1 MFKKIFYSLTILAML
16 FGMFGVMGKGG
27 VTPVLAVVPGNDD
40 ATAFAR
46 FAAGTEEL
54 LPYANA
60 LAAAW
65 TTDGSEACGEVLT
78 AWVPL
83 AAQTNPYNLVLTV
96 TEATALVAGL
106 RITAYVAASGAVAMV
121 PVTGACGTSSVVAAT
136 GTTATLNVFIPAGT
150 AVMVS
155 VGAAGGVV
163 APAATD
169 SMTLRA
175 VVAPSNTQAG
185 GAIVLLPSF
194 YYSGVQDI
202 GVLGLT
208 AEAIDPADCG
218 VLGNTAYYRFI
229 TSNFAGT
236 ADDPAY
242 LHVSN
247 MQYNVLTVNRYAS
260 LVMGVWTNDVAT
272 NTPDELL
279 GCSSAGQTDLIV
291 PVEAGDLYH
300 IMVGAAPLAPPAG
313 AFDNFELFV
322 TESQNSGGYIVAF
335 AGIDIA
341 DDEATIATTTGGE
354 VEQGGFS
361 GPDAD
366 DDGGV
371 EPFTGGVIAANL
383 ASIAHLDVAAG
394 TYNVGVFNHNNV
406 PANFAIS
413 LGGVATPSLLVNSSA
428 ATAGN
433 TALSRIN
440 TTTVLNLDIYVNPV
454 AAPLFTDMHVGITA
468 AGVLPFWTSPGT
480 YDVAGL
486 RDVWGAAGPDYF
498 LIARDQVLVPPGATI
513 NLRLDQVAPT
523 FARLGVFQTAACAAL
538 TDVCWQ
544 DADIE
549 LNPDGVLQT
558 RTIDVAIVGA
568 GGVVL
573 SDLFMTAGQN
583 YAPMVALVLD
593 PDGVGDVRD
602 RDEDTFYLR
611 PATSPF
617 NFAAGIA
624 LPAYS
629 PVFGRRYVAPSPFA
643 GNMFALDIPGLTTTE
658 EYVFGVASID
668 MTQGSWRDGNRN
680 VLTNITYPD
689 NSRIPCGAAGPVA
702 DTGTAVDVIA
712 PCEWLRYGIDDPLLL
727 NEGWALTILPTIA
740 NPAIGRYSHSS
751 TIQARTVAAVG
762 NSVVFAPGND
772 TFAVS
777 SADVRMAGD
786 YGWAW
791 TWVEIMYEVDFTTGF
806 TSTTYNPGGYVPRE
820 QMAAFLSRA
829 IENLTGNAAP
839 LVATGVFTDVPATG
853 YWAATSIEHLDALG
867 MLGDCNSTLAGRQFC
882 PGANTSRAEMAKF
895 IQTTG
900 RWLDMNGWALGWTP
914 MTPGLPTGDL
924 FIDVPITYWAS
935 SFIEEM
941 WVDGLTSGCRYEPEN
956 DTWFYC
962 PDNPVTRAE
971 MAKFIADAFIAGAG
985 LGNLVGFPVYPAPV
999 R

>member
-16 FGMFGVMGKGG
+16 FGMFGVMGKG
-27 VTPVLAVVPGNDD
+27 AVSP
-40 ATAFAR
+40 AFAAVGANNL
-46 FAAGTEEL
+46 FATVRADVAAVPPVYTGLPYLGTGAAWVANIAPVGGAGTLEDNVCTESDHAYIAI
-54 LPYANA
+54 PPV
-60 LAAAW
+60 
-65 TTDGSEACGEVLT
+65 S
-78 AWVPL
+78 
-83 AAQTNPYNLVLTV
+83 NPYTLSVTLTK
-96 TEATALVAGL
+96 T
-106 RITAYVAASGAVAMV
+106 
-121 PVTGACGTSSVVAAT
+121 VAAT
-136 GTTATLNVFIPAGT
+136 PGEFAVVTDTGGAVPPTLLGACATQNGIGFTTILRLIPAGT
-150 AVMVS
+150 QVFVMV
-155 VGAAGGVV
+155 GETAPGNLLAA
-163 APAATD
+163 D
-169 SMTLRA
+169 SININA
-175 VVAPSNTQAG
+175 VVAPSNAQAG
-185 GAIVLLPSF
+185 GANALLPSF
-194 YYSGVQDI
+194 YYSGALDF
-202 GVLGLT
+202 GVLGWT
-208 AEAIDPADCG
+208 VEAALDPADCG
-218 VLGNTAYYRFI
+218 VLGDTGYFRFI

-247 MQYNVLTVNRYAS
+247 MQYNVTTATRYAS

-300 IMVGAAPLAPPAG
+300 IMVGTAPLAPPVG

-341 DDEATIATTTGGE
+341 DDEATIATTAGE
-354 VEQGGFS
+354 EVDQGGFS
-361 GPDAD
+361 SPDAD

-371 EPFTGGVIAANL
+371 EPLTGGVVAA
-383 ASIAHLDVAAG
+383 AIAHLDVAAG

-413 LGGVATPSLLVNSSA
+413 RGGVSTPSLLVDSSA

-433 TALSRIN
+433 TALSRVN
-440 TTTVLNLDIYVNPV
+440 ATTALNLDIYVNPV
-454 AAPLFTDMHVGITA
+454 AAQLFTDMHVGITA

-498 LIARDQVLVPPGATI
+498 LIARDQVLVPPGLTI

-549 LNPDGVLQT
+549 LNPDGALQT

-568 GGVVL
+568 GAVVL

-583 YAPMVALVLD
+583 YAPSVALVLD

-629 PVFGRRYVAPSPFA
+629 PIFGNRFT
-643 GNMFALDIPGLTTTE
+643 GTTTMFALAVPGTTTTE
-658 EYVFGVASID
+658 EYVFGVTSIA
-668 MTQGSWRDGNRN
+668 MTQGTWRDGNRN

-689 NSRIPCGAAGPVA
+689 NSRIPCGATSPVA

-762 NSVVFAPGND
+762 NGVVFAPGAD

-777 SADVRMAGD
+777 VADVRMAGD

-791 TWVEIMYEVDFTTGF
+791 SWVEIMYEVDFTTGF

-829 IENLTGNAAP
+829 IEELTANAAP

-882 PGANTSRAEMAKF
+882 PSANTSRAEMAKF

-900 RWLDMNGWALGWTP
+900 RWLDMNGW
-914 MTPGLPTGDL
+914 GLAWANLASPPTGDI
-924 FIDVPITYWAS
+924 FVDVPITYWAS

-941 WVDGLTSGCRYEPEN
+941 WNDGLTSGCRYDPAWN
-956 DTWFYC
+956 TWYYC

-985 LGNLVGFPVYPAPV
+985 LGNLVGFPVYPAPE